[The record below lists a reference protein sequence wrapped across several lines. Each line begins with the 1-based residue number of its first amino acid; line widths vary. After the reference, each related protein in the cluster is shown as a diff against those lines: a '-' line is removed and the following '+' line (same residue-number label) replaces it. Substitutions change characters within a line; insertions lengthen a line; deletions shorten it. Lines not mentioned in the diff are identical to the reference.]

1 MNERVFM
8 NDIPVLE
15 AQGLECTYKSGSR
28 VVKGLDHV
36 SLKLMPGSILGVVGE
51 SGSGK
56 SSLIRHLACL
66 EQAQSG
72 KLFLHGKEYTG
83 SSPAFAG
90 QFMQMIFQDAL
101 SSFDP
106 KMRLERSIREG
117 RKRPD
122 DPALL
127 KSLLKDVSLDEGF
140 LTRYPGSLSG
150 GQCQRM
156 SIVRA
161 VYSGA
166 GILLCDEV
174 TSALDAVS
182 QSMIIGLLGSIRDR
196 YGVSMIFV
204 SHDLGA
210 VSRLCDRV
218 MVMKQGKVV
227 EEGETSD
234 VIRRP
239 QHAYTKE
246 LLDAVI
252 EMGQ

>member
-1 MNERVFM
+1 MNESVFM
-8 NDIPVLE
+8 NDTPILE
-15 AQGLECTYKSGSR
+15 AVGLECTYRSGSR

-36 SLKLMPGSILGVVGE
+36 SLRLMPGNILGVVGE

-106 KMRLERSIREG
+106 KMKLERSIREG

-122 DPALL
+122 DQALL
-127 KSLLKDVSLDEGF
+127 KSLLEDVSLDESF

-166 GILLCDEV
+166 EILLCDEV
-174 TSALDAVS
+174 TSALDVAS
-182 QSMIIGLLGSIRDR
+182 QAMVISLLRSIRDR
-196 YGVSMIFV
+196 YGISMIFV
-204 SHDLGA
+204 SHDLGV
-210 VSRLCDRV
+210 VSRLCDEV
-218 MVMKQGKVV
+218 MVMKNGCVV
-227 EEGETSD
+227 EYGGCRE
-234 VIRRP
+234 VISMP
-239 QHAYTKE
+239 KDPYTRE
-246 LLDAVI
+246 LLNAVM
-252 EMGQ
+252 EVGR